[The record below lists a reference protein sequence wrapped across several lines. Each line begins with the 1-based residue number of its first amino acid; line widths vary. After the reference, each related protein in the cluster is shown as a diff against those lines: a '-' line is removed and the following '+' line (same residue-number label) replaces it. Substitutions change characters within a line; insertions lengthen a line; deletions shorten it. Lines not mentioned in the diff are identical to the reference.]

1 MDKFFNNKSLKE
13 KNWIY
18 DGYAQTTNYIETF
31 EKNAVSINNESK
43 RRTYLT
49 LIEDILWNI
58 VDFDDELKI
67 KVLDVLTRENDFGKL
82 SAIYQI
88 TKELDENDLDDHSL
102 AEDFYSENDIHHFS
116 DVWYLMNEEVKA
128 KGLDEIDQY
137 LLQDLLE
144 INGKAD
150 WVQINGYGRAYAIE
164 DIEKEFNNWVISDL
178 ENLIKKSNYTLEDYL
193 DHKEDKEDEKE

>member
-13 KNWIY
+13 KIESIKY
-18 DGYAQTTNYIETF
+18 SKTNYIETF
-31 EKNAVSINNESK
+31 EKNAVSINNESN
-43 RRTYLT
+43 RQTYLT

-58 VDFDDELKI
+58 VDFYDELKI
-67 KVLDVLTRENDFGKL
+67 KVLDVLTKEKDFDKL
-82 SAIYQI
+82 SAIYKI

-102 AEDFYSENDIHHFS
+102 AEDFYSENDIHHFN

-193 DHKEDKEDEKE
+193 EDKEDKESE

>member
-13 KNWIY
+13 KIESIK
-18 DGYAQTTNYIETF
+18 DSKTNYIETF
-31 EKNAVSINNESK
+31 EKNAVSINNESN
-43 RRTYLT
+43 RQTYLT

-58 VDFDDELKI
+58 VDFYDELKI
-67 KVLDVLTRENDFGKL
+67 KVLDVLTKEKDFDKL
-82 SAIYQI
+82 SAIYKI

-102 AEDFYSENDIHHFS
+102 AEDFYSENDIHHFN

-193 DHKEDKEDEKE
+193 EDKEDKESE

>member
-13 KNWIY
+13 KIESIK
-18 DGYAQTTNYIETF
+18 DSKTNYIEIL
-31 EKNAVSINNESK
+31 EKNAVSINNESNRQK
-43 RRTYLT
+43 YLT

-58 VDFDDELKI
+58 VDFYDELKI
-67 KVLDVLTRENDFGKL
+67 KVLDVLTKEKDFDKL
-82 SAIYQI
+82 SAIYKI
-88 TKELDENDLDDHSL
+88 TKESKENDLDDHSL
-102 AEDFYSENDIHHFS
+102 AEDFYSENDIHHFN

-164 DIEKEFNNWVISDL
+164 DIKKEFNNWVISDL
-178 ENLIKKSNYTLEDYL
+178 ENLIKQSNYTLEDYL
-193 DHKEDKEDEKE
+193 DDKEDKENEESE